1 VPPERVERRLAAILA
16 ADVAGYS
23 RLVGADEEGTLERL
37 KTYRKELIDPK
48 IAQHQGRVVKV
59 MGDGILIEF
68 PSTVSALRCAVEIQ
82 RAMAI
87 RSASEAE
94 ERRMEFR
101 AGLHQG
107 DIVAEDGDILG
118 DGVNVAARLEA
129 LAEPGAICVSQRV
142 YEDAIGKVDV
152 AFEDMGEQRLKNI
165 ARPVRVYRV
174 RLGGTVTAT
183 RERPAHVLPDKP
195 SIAVLPFQNMSG
207 DADQEYFADGI
218 CEDVITALS
227 KLRWFFVIARNST
240 FQYKGKSP
248 DVRRVARDLG
258 VRYVLEG
265 SVRKAGTRLR
275 ITTQL
280 IDATTG
286 THIWAERYDREVA
299 DIFAVQEEIAQSV
312 VSAIEPQLYAAENLR
327 IQSSP
332 PESFDAWGCV
342 IRALW
347 HIGQWN
353 REDNELARPLL
364 DRAIALSPRYAK
376 AHSLRTFAEL
386 RAVATGIADL
396 ETALS
401 VAQRH
406 ARLAQALDDQDAWS
420 YFAVGALEFWRGR
433 YQEAIAA
440 YRRSID
446 LNPNFALA
454 HGFLGESLAW
464 DCQPDAALAAVDR
477 AIRMS
482 PHDPF
487 NANYLLAAGIAHFAA
502 KRYLE
507 AIDCHRKAL
516 QERPRF
522 AAALRMLAACYVEL
536 GKADDARAAISEM
549 VILEPDIS
557 SRKLRNRR
565 GYSHTT
571 DQERLT
577 MALRRAGMPE

>member
-1 VPPERVERRLAAILA
+1 VPPERFERKLAAILA

-23 RLVGADEEGTLERL
+23 RLIGADEEGTLNRL
-37 KTYRKELIDPK
+37 KAHRKELIEPK
-48 IAQHQGRVVKV
+48 IAEHQGRVVKV
-59 MGDGILIEF
+59 AGDGILIEF
-68 PSTVSALRCAVEIQ
+68 PSAVSALRCAVEVQ
-82 RAMAI
+82 RAMAA
-87 RSASEAE
+87 RNASEAE
-94 ERRMEFR
+94 DGRIEFR
-101 AGLHQG
+101 IGLHQG
-107 DIVAEDGDILG
+107 DIVVEDADILG
-118 DGVNVAARLEA
+118 DGVNVAARLEG
-129 LAEPGAICVSQRV
+129 LAERGAICVSQRV
-142 YEDAIGKVDV
+142 HEDAVGKVDV
-152 AFEDMGEQRLKNI
+152 TFEDMGEHRLKNI
-165 ARPVRVYRV
+165 ARPIRVYRV
-174 RLGGTVTAT
+174 WIGDTAKA
-183 RERPAHVLPDKP
+183 RKEQPALVLPDKP
-195 SIAVLPFQNMSG
+195 SIAVMPFQNMGG

-218 CEDVITALS
+218 SEDVITALS

-240 FQYKGKSP
+240 FGYKGKSP
-248 DVRRVARDLG
+248 DVRQVARELG

-275 ITTQL
+275 ITAQL
-280 IDATTG
+280 IDGTTG
-286 THIWAERYDREVA
+286 NHIWAERYDREIA
-299 DIFAVQEEIAQSV
+299 DIFAVQDEIAQSV
-312 VSAIEPQLYAAENLR
+312 VSAIEPQLYAAENLC

-347 HIGQWN
+347 HIGRWN

-386 RAVATGIADL
+386 RAVATGVSDL
-396 ETALS
+396 AAALS
-401 VAQRH
+401 VAQQH
-406 ARLAQALDDQDAWS
+406 AGLALALDDQDAWA
-420 YFAVGALEFWRGR
+420 YFAVGAVEFWRGR

-487 NANYLLAAGIAHFAA
+487 NANHLLAAGIAHFAA

-522 AAALRMLAACYVEL
+522 AGALRMLAACYAEL
-536 GKADDARAAISEM
+536 GKADESQAAISEV

-557 SRKLRNRR
+557 SRKLRVRR
-565 GYSHTT
+565 GYSQTT

>member
-1 VPPERVERRLAAILA
+1 MDTPRKLAAILA
-16 ADVAGYS
+16 ADITGYS
-23 RLVGADEEGTLERL
+23 RLMGLDEAGTAKALREHRAA
-37 KTYRKELIDPK
+37 IDP
-48 IAQHQGRVVKV
+48 ILAGHGGRIFKTT
-59 MGDGILIEF
+59 GDGVLVEFASIVAAVESALAVQKLMAERNADVPEDRRMLFRIGINLGDVLIE
-68 PSTVSALRCAVEIQ
+68 
-82 RAMAI
+82 
-87 RSASEAE
+87 
-94 ERRMEFR
+94 
-101 AGLHQG
+101 G
-107 DIVAEDGDILG
+107 DDVLG
-118 DGVNVAARLEA
+118 DGVNVASRLEGI
-129 LAEPGAICVSQRV
+129 AEPGGICIS
-142 YEDAIGKVDV
+142 EDCYRQVRGKLDV
-152 AFEDMGEQRLKNI
+152 AFEDAGEQQLKNI
-165 ARPVRVYRV
+165 TRPVRIYRV
-174 RLGGTVTAT
+174 GSNEAAKSA
-183 RERPAHVLPDKP
+183 PALPLPSKP

-207 DADQEYFADGI
+207 DPEQEYFADGI

-240 FQYKGKSP
+240 FQYKGKSL
-248 DVRRVARDLG
+248 DVRQVARELG

-265 SVRKAGTRLR
+265 SVRKGGTRLR

-280 IDATTG
+280 IDATAG
-286 THIWAERYDREVA
+286 THIWGERYDRDVT
-299 DIFAVQEEIAQSV
+299 DIFAVQDEIAQSV

-347 HIGQWN
+347 HIGRLN
-353 REDNELARPLL
+353 REDNELARSLL

-386 RAVATGIADL
+386 RAVATGIAHL
-396 ETALS
+396 ETILP
-401 VAQRH
+401 VAHRH
-406 ARLAQALDDQDAWS
+406 AMLAQALDDQDAWA
-420 YFAVGALEFWRGR
+420 YFAVGAVEFWRGR

-440 YRRSID
+440 YRRAID

-487 NANYLLAAGIAHFAA
+487 NATHLLAAGIAHFAA

-522 AAALRMLAACYVEL
+522 GAALRMLAACYAEL
-536 GKADDARAAISEM
+536 GKADEARAAVSEM
-549 VILEPDIS
+549 MKLEPDIS
-557 SRKLRNRR
+557 SRKLRVRR
-565 GYSHTT
+565 GYSRTT
-571 DQERLT
+571 DQERLA
-577 MALRRAGMPE
+577 MALRKAGMPE